1 MAAGT
6 VAAGPTLTAMIFRPS
21 QTWQRR
27 VAEQEAAVA
36 AGTLPRDQAYAAELW
51 PAEATAAVDVVLTAY
66 AQEIAGL
73 PAVTEEAA
81 WAAVERVV
89 LALNAVDEEQ
99 AVIETGER
107 EELCEYID
115 AVLTE
120 SGVDV
125 TALTATRNLHRSELT
140 DGWRDW

>member
-1 MAAGT
+1 
-6 VAAGPTLTAMIFRPS
+6 MIDRPS

-36 AGTLPRDQAYAAELW
+36 AGKLPQDQAYAAELW
-51 PAEATAAVDVVLTAY
+51 PAEATAAVDVVLAAY
-66 AQEIAGL
+66 AQELADL
-73 PAVTEEAA
+73 PAVTDEAA

-89 LALNAVDEEQ
+89 LALNAIDEQQ

-120 SGVDV
+120 AGVDV
-125 TALTATRNLHRSELT
+125 TALTAGRSPHRAELT
-140 DGWRDW
+140 DAWRNW

>member
-1 MAAGT
+1 
-6 VAAGPTLTAMIFRPS
+6 MISRPS
-21 QTWQRR
+21 QRWQRS

-36 AGTLPRDQAYAAELW
+36 AGTLPRDQAYAAQLW
-51 PAEATAAVDVVLTAY
+51 PAEATAAIDAVLAAY
-66 AQEIAGL
+66 EREIQSL
-73 PAVTEEAA
+73 PAVTDEAV

-89 LALNAVDEEQ
+89 LALNAVDEES

-107 EELCEYID
+107 EDLCEYID

-120 SGVDV
+120 AGVDV
-125 TALTATRNLHRSELT
+125 AALTGRRDLHRGELT